1 MSMVLCIR
9 KTDIPNI
16 RFDMHTAWA
25 SALLIL
31 GRGQCEGL
39 TSGMSDEFRFP
50 RFFMWIWV
58 ITDQIP
64 CRESAEE
71 HKKEHE

>member
-1 MSMVLCIR
+1 MPMVLCIR

-31 GRGQCEGL
+31 GQRQCESL
-39 TSGMSDEFRFP
+39 VRGMSDEFRFP
-50 RFFMWIWV
+50 RFFYV
-58 ITDQIP
+58 DLGYN
-64 CRESAEE
+64 RSNSAQGVRGGA
-71 HKKEHE
+71 